1 MQPFVD
7 PCDFCATG
15 TIEGLYSGQL
25 IDLVTETKKV
35 YRADMAKQTISM
47 ARPVRA
53 GDGPS
58 RKTAND
64 LSNDAF
70 RKLLWE
76 ITSINVH
83 LDQIRAYWAQNLG
96 ISGPQWMILMAVSD
110 LDRGH
115 GVPVKDVSAALRV
128 DPSFVTTQSKM
139 LEKMSLLR
147 RVPSREDARV
157 VLMSLSEKARKHAAS
172 LSAKQE
178 LFSKFIFSEFNET
191 SIKDLLGKLSLL
203 ENRLEKAALKLSADL

>member
-1 MQPFVD
+1 
-7 PCDFCATG
+7 
-15 TIEGLYSGQL
+15 
-25 IDLVTETKKV
+25 
-35 YRADMAKQTISM
+35 MAKRTSST
-47 ARPVRA
+47 ARSAAVRA
-53 GDGPS
+53 GDEPS
-58 RKTAND
+58 RKATND
-64 LSNDAF
+64 LSHDAF

-147 RVPSREDARV
+147 RAPSREDARV
-157 VLMSLSEKARKHAAS
+157 VLMSLSEKARKHATS

-178 LFSKFIFSEFNET
+178 LLSKFIFSEFNET

>member
-1 MQPFVD
+1 
-7 PCDFCATG
+7 
-15 TIEGLYSGQL
+15 
-25 IDLVTETKKV
+25 
-35 YRADMAKQTISM
+35 MAKQTISL
-47 ARPVRA
+47 ARPATVRT

-58 RKTAND
+58 GKAAND
-64 LSNDAF
+64 LNHDAF

-147 RVPSREDARV
+147 RVGSHEDARV
-157 VLMSLSEKARKHAAS
+157 VLMSLSEKARKHAAN

-178 LFSKFIFSEFNET
+178 LFSKFIFSDFNEAT
-191 SIKDLLGKLSLL
+191 VRDVLGKLSLL
-203 ENRLEKAALKLSADL
+203 ENRLEKAALRLSADL

>member
-1 MQPFVD
+1 
-7 PCDFCATG
+7 
-15 TIEGLYSGQL
+15 
-25 IDLVTETKKV
+25 
-35 YRADMAKQTISM
+35 MAKQTISL
-47 ARPVRA
+47 ARPATVRT

-58 RKTAND
+58 GKAAND
-64 LSNDAF
+64 LNHDAF

-83 LDQIRAYWAQNLG
+83 LDQIRGYWAQNLG

-147 RVPSREDARV
+147 RASSREDARV
-157 VLMSLSEKARKHAAS
+157 VLMSLSEKARKHATS

-178 LFSKFIFSEFNET
+178 LLSKFIFSEFNET

-203 ENRLEKAALKLSADL
+203 ENRLEKAALKLNADL

>member
-1 MQPFVD
+1 
-7 PCDFCATG
+7 
-15 TIEGLYSGQL
+15 
-25 IDLVTETKKV
+25 
-35 YRADMAKQTISM
+35 MAKKTSV
-47 ARPVRA
+47 AARA
-53 GDGPS
+53 GSAPG
-58 RKTAND
+58 ND
-64 LSNDAF
+64 DTRLPGGRGNNDEIVRRF
-70 RKLLWE
+70 LWD
-76 ITSINVH
+76 IAAVNIH
-83 LDQIRAYWAQNLG
+83 LDEIRQFWARILG

-110 LDRGH
+110 LDKGD

-147 RVPSREDARV
+147 RAASREDARV
-157 VLMSLSEKARKHAAS
+157 VLMSLSEKARKHATS

>member
-1 MQPFVD
+1 
-7 PCDFCATG
+7 
-15 TIEGLYSGQL
+15 
-25 IDLVTETKKV
+25 
-35 YRADMAKQTISM
+35 MAKQTISM
-47 ARPVRA
+47 ARPIRT
-53 GDGPS
+53 GEGPS
-58 RKTAND
+58 RKAAND
-64 LSNDAF
+64 LSDDAF

-83 LDQIRAYWAQNLG
+83 LDQIRDFWAQNLG
-96 ISGPQWMILMAVSD
+96 VSGPQWMILMAVSD

-147 RVPSREDARV
+147 RVGSSEDARV
-157 VLMSLSEKARKHAAS
+157 VLMSLSEKARKHATS

-178 LFSKFIFSEFNET
+178 LLSKFIFSEFNET
-191 SIKDLLGKLSLL
+191 STKDLLGKLSLL
-203 ENRLEKAALKLSADL
+203 ENRLKKAALKLSADL

>member
-1 MQPFVD
+1 MAKRTSSTARSAAV
-7 PCDFCATG
+7 
-15 TIEGLYSGQL
+15 
-25 IDLVTETKKV
+25 
-35 YRADMAKQTISM
+35 RAD
-47 ARPVRA
+47 
-53 GDGPS
+53 GGPS
-58 RKTAND
+58 RKAANE
-64 LSNDAF
+64 LSQDAF
-70 RKLLWE
+70 RKFLWE

-83 LDQIRAYWAQNLG
+83 LDQIRAFWAQNLG
-96 ISGPQWMILMAVSD
+96 ITGPQWMILTAVSH

-147 RVPSREDARV
+147 RATSSEDARV

-178 LFSKFIFSEFNET
+178 LFSKFIFSEFNEAT
-191 SIKDLLGKLSLL
+191 VRDILGKLSLL
-203 ENRLEKAALKLSADL
+203 ESRLEKAALKLNADL